1 MTLAESKLTT
11 HYLSVLIVPAIV
23 THCAPP
29 PVQTNL
35 NSALRLGV
43 APNQPQSTSGTRSIL
58 NYSRQTKEI
67 HINMEIL
74 CQQNT
79 CMYKYTETN
88 PDVSEF

>member
-1 MTLAESKLTT
+1 MTLAESELTT

-67 HINMEIL
+67 TYQHGNLVSTEY
-74 CQQNT
+74 
-79 CMYKYTETN
+79 MY
-88 PDVSEF
+88 VQVH